1 MAKKVLTLIKL
12 QIPGGQ
18 ANPAPPVG
26 PALGQH
32 GVNIMEFCKA
42 FNAQTAQENGRITP
56 VEITVFEDR
65 SFTFITKTPPA
76 AVLIKEALGLESGSG
91 EPNRDKVGRLTQAQ
105 LRSIAETKMPDL
117 NARDVEQAM
126 KVIAGTARSMGVE
139 TDASL
144 ASNTATGRVSGSAAA
159 SGVLAS
165 SDLLPADSS
174 SAEDMAVE
182 TDA

>member
-1 MAKKVLTLIKL
+1 VAKKVLTMIKL

-42 FNAQTAQENGRITP
+42 FNAQTQGQMGRIIP

-76 AVLIKEALGLESGSG
+76 AVLIKEALNLEKGSA
-91 EPNRDKVGRLTQAQ
+91 EPHRAKVGKLSQAQ
-105 LRSIAETKMPDL
+105 LRQIAETKLEDL

-126 KVIAGTARSMGVE
+126 RVVAGTARSMGVDVE
-139 TDASL
+139 G
-144 ASNTATGRVSGSAAA
+144 GR
-159 SGVLAS
+159 
-165 SDLLPADSS
+165 
-174 SAEDMAVE
+174 
-182 TDA
+182 